1 MSITPLPSTPP
12 TRQPS
17 TSQPSASQ
25 PSTSQP
31 SAPENRVVELNI
43 VPWPDVVIDRH
54 GYDPRSPYV
63 ERFWVSVLGPS
74 AIWLHRLI
82 ARQLAEE
89 PDGFALDLA
98 ETAGRLGLGWNGGR
112 NSPLMRTF
120 LRCCD
125 FKTARSHDRETI
137 AFRTRLAPLTQR
149 QLVRLP
155 EAQRREHDQW
165 ISTERHAPQ
174 DGSVLDP
181 RQLAST
187 LIGQGAG
194 LHETSEWLSQ
204 WNVPAAA
211 ARSATAWAWARA
223 HCHPSAQEPAGSPQ
237 PPAPVRST
245 PINRPK

>member
-1 MSITPLPSTPP
+1 
-12 TRQPS
+12 
-17 TSQPSASQ
+17 
-25 PSTSQP
+25 
-31 SAPENRVVELNI
+31 
-43 VPWPDVVIDRH
+43 VVIDRH
-54 GYDPRSPYV
+54 GYDARSPYV
-63 ERFWVSVLGPS
+63 ERFWVGVLGPS

-82 ARQLAEE
+82 ARQLTEE
-89 PDGFALDLA
+89 PDGFTLDLA

-125 FKTARSHDRETI
+125 FKTAPSHDRETI

-165 ISTERHAPQ
+165 VGTERHAPQ

-181 RQLAST
+181 RQLASA
-187 LIGQGAG
+187 LIGRGAG

-204 WNVPAAA
+204 WNIPATT

-223 HCHPSAQEPAGSPQ
+223 HCHPSVQEPAGA
-237 PPAPVRST
+237 PPPLAAVPST